1 LNLRKLNRIF
11 LQTMLL
17 PVIVLLLVSGL
28 LVWQI
33 LSAQRTV
40 TGIQVADRNI
50 ASVSLLSALIADEE
64 TGVRG
69 YQTTGNEIF
78 LQPYEFAV
86 GPLQDS
92 IARLRAGLDAQGL
105 SQRPVDDFV
114 SAHQHW
120 VDTIAEPMIDMVRN
134 NGNTRDPGI
143 NLRGKANMDNM
154 RAMLAA
160 IADVQR
166 RQRNLAADYWRQQVH
181 HTLYAVIGLMLV
193 AGILIGTFARSRLR
207 SVSRA
212 FQQTLEALRANTA
225 STYESEQ
232 RLRATLSSIGDGVV
246 VCDTEGRVEIL
257 NTVAQQFADCTLDQV
272 LGLHV
277 DEVLH
282 LFDEAT
288 QAPIETPFA
297 LVKRT
302 NQSTGVPS
310 HALLLHP
317 DGSETYVDCTGA
329 PMHDRN
335 GSLAGVVMVFRDV
348 TSQRR
353 TQTALMASEKLAVA
367 GRLAATIAHEI
378 HNPLDA
384 VVNLIYLMQNGS
396 TPEESKQ
403 FLDLAAAELDRVTQ
417 ISRAMLGLYRESR
430 TSVALNLK
438 PVLES
443 VLVLLDRQLANAQVT
458 LYTDMPED
466 AIVTGYPAELRQ
478 VFTNLIA
485 NAAEASSPGSTIE
498 LTVRTQIAARSSPA
512 TRVGVLITITDHGS
526 GVTDEDLDHL
536 FQPFFTTK
544 GEHGTGL
551 GLWVSQGI
559 IQKHGGTITIQSRT
573 APEEHGATVTV
584 FLPRGE
590 AELLTT

>member
-11 LQTMLL
+11 FQTMLL
-17 PVIVLLLVSGL
+17 PVVVLLLVSGL

-33 LSAQRTV
+33 LGAQRTV
-40 TGIQVADRNI
+40 AGIQVADHNI
-50 ASVSLLSALIADEE
+50 AAANLISALIADEE

-69 YQTTGNEIF
+69 YQNTGNEIF

-92 IARLRAGLDAQGL
+92 VARLRTGLAVQGL

-114 SAHQHW
+114 AAHQHW
-120 VDTIAEPMIDMVRN
+120 VDTIAEPMIDMIRN

-166 RQRNLAADYWRQQVH
+166 EQRNLAATHWQQQVH
-181 HTLYAVIGLMLV
+181 RTLYAVIGLMLV
-193 AGILIGTFARSRLR
+193 AGILIGAFARSRLR
-207 SVSRA
+207 SVSQA

-246 VCDTEGRVEIL
+246 VCDIEGRVEIL
-257 NTVAQQFADCTLDQV
+257 NTVAQHFTGCPLDQV
-272 LGLHV
+272 LGHSA

-282 LFDEAT
+282 LVDET
-288 QAPIETPFA
+288 THNRIETPFA

-317 DGSETYVDCTGA
+317 DGSETFVDCTGA

-403 FLDLAAAELDRVTQ
+403 FLDLASTELDRVTQ

-430 TSVALNLK
+430 TPVALALK

-458 LYTDMPED
+458 LYTDMPD
-466 AIVTGYPAELRQ
+466 NAIVTGYPAELRQ

-498 LTVRTQIAARSSPA
+498 LAVRNQIAARSSLA
-512 TRVGVLITITDHGS
+512 TRAGVLITITDHGS
-526 GVTDEDLDHL
+526 GVSSHDLERL

-551 GLWVSQGI
+551 GLWVCQGI
-559 IQKHGGTITIQSRT
+559 IQKHGGTITIESRT
-573 APEEHGATVTV
+573 APDDHGATVTV

-590 AELLTT
+590 AEFFTT